1 MNIQQIL
8 QYCLTKKGT
17 LEEYPFGPETTV
29 IKVGSKIFAIF
40 SKGRVS
46 LKCDP
51 FNADLLRMQYFAVTP
66 GYHLNKEHWN
76 TVLINDTVPDDE
88 IKWMVDHSYDLVS
101 KSLTKA
107 EKESF

>member
-8 QYCLTKKGT
+8 QFCLSQKSSF
-17 LEEYPFGPETTV
+17 EDYPFGPETTV

-51 FNADLLRMQYFAVTP
+51 FTSDLLRKEYSAVSP

-88 IKWMVDHSYDLVS
+88 FKWMIDHSYDLVF
-101 KSLTKA
+101 KSLTKS